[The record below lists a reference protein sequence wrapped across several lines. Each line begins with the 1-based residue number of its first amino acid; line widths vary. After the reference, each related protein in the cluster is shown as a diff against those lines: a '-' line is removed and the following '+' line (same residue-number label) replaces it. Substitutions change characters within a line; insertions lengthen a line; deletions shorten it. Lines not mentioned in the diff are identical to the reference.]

1 MFEIVDAHKQGV
13 TALAVTSDSRRLV
26 TGGGEGQV
34 RVWQI
39 DQGVTPKVRVMHKYC
54 TSLRETVQY
63 RCTRTVQDPPCL
75 VSYTLVDACIAQK
88 SKARSLV
95 L

>member
-1 MFEIVDAHKQGV
+1 MSPLRAAQVRAFYPESGRQMFEIVDAHKQGV
-13 TALAVTSDSRRLV
+13 TALAVTSDSGRLV

-39 DQGVTPKVRVMHKYC
+39 EQGVTPKVLALCPTAQCFPYKCSTVPY
-54 TSLRETVQY
+54 TTQSLF
-63 RCTRTVQDPPCL
+63 L
-75 VSYTLVDACIAQK
+75 N
-88 SKARSLV
+88 V